1 MRVRGDVQPS
11 NAFTLEEQPKKPG
24 YYLVRF
30 FENAQEFSEE
40 KEGLTV
46 SGWEYDEY
54 HLELADTGSLE
65 EDVLNNYDALL
76 EQAKQQLAA
85 EGLPYDAAQVGVM
98 IETPAAVM
106 VAQLDSGIVSGFFR
120 VQLRHALPHGGFG
133 PAELPDRR
141 NHREHDPQVAEYARP
156 EQRPQLRT
164 EHVVHGERNAD
175 GAPSEKRIFLMS
187 EIHVRQCFIPAYIE
201 RSYN

>member
-76 EQAKQQLAA
+76 EQAKAA
-85 EGLPYDAAQVGVM
+85 EAENEDGGSDDLEERVAAMETGKADKDEVQAVWDQMAAAYSEGVQ
-98 IETPAAVM
+98 EA
-106 VAQLDSGIVSGFFR
+106 
-120 VQLRHALPHGGFG
+120 
-133 PAELPDRR
+133 
-141 NHREHDPQVAEYARP
+141 
-156 EQRPQLRT
+156 
-164 EHVVHGERNAD
+164 
-175 GAPSEKRIFLMS
+175 
-187 EIHVRQCFIPAYIE
+187 
-201 RSYN
+201 

>member
-65 EDVLNNYDALL
+65 EDVLSNYDALL
-76 EQAKQQLAA
+76 EQAKAA
-85 EGLPYDAAQVGVM
+85 EAENEDGGSEGLEARVDALESGKADKDEVQAVWDEMAAAYNEGVQ
-98 IETPAAVM
+98 EA
-106 VAQLDSGIVSGFFR
+106 
-120 VQLRHALPHGGFG
+120 
-133 PAELPDRR
+133 
-141 NHREHDPQVAEYARP
+141 
-156 EQRPQLRT
+156 
-164 EHVVHGERNAD
+164 
-175 GAPSEKRIFLMS
+175 
-187 EIHVRQCFIPAYIE
+187 
-201 RSYN
+201 

>member
-76 EQAKQQLAA
+76 EQAKAA
-85 EGLPYDAAQVGVM
+85 GLTDGTRPRGFATREEVAL
-98 IETPAAVM
+98 M
-106 VAQLDSGIVSGFFR
+106 VQ
-120 VQLRHALPHGGFG
+120 
-133 PAELPDRR
+133 
-141 NHREHDPQVAEYARP
+141 
-156 EQRPQLRT
+156 
-164 EHVVHGERNAD
+164 
-175 GAPSEKRIFLMS
+175 KRFMD
-187 EIHVRQCFIPAYIE
+187 VK
-201 RSYN
+201 

>member
-40 KEGLTV
+40 KKGLTV

-76 EQAKQQLAA
+76 EQAKAA
-85 EGLPYDAAQVGVM
+85 EAENEDGGSEGLEARVDALESGKADKDEVQAVWDEMAAAYNEGVQ
-98 IETPAAVM
+98 EA
-106 VAQLDSGIVSGFFR
+106 
-120 VQLRHALPHGGFG
+120 
-133 PAELPDRR
+133 
-141 NHREHDPQVAEYARP
+141 
-156 EQRPQLRT
+156 
-164 EHVVHGERNAD
+164 
-175 GAPSEKRIFLMS
+175 
-187 EIHVRQCFIPAYIE
+187 
-201 RSYN
+201 

>member
-76 EQAKQQLAA
+76 EQAKAA
-85 EGLPYDAAQVGVM
+85 EAENEDGGSEGLEARVDALESGKADKDEVQAVWNEMAAAYNEGVQ
-98 IETPAAVM
+98 EA
-106 VAQLDSGIVSGFFR
+106 
-120 VQLRHALPHGGFG
+120 
-133 PAELPDRR
+133 
-141 NHREHDPQVAEYARP
+141 
-156 EQRPQLRT
+156 
-164 EHVVHGERNAD
+164 
-175 GAPSEKRIFLMS
+175 
-187 EIHVRQCFIPAYIE
+187 
-201 RSYN
+201 

>member
-40 KEGLTV
+40 TEGLTV

-76 EQAKQQLAA
+76 EQAKAA
-85 EGLPYDAAQVGVM
+85 EAENEDGGSEGLEARVDALESGKADKDEVQAVWDEMAAAYNEGVQ
-98 IETPAAVM
+98 EA
-106 VAQLDSGIVSGFFR
+106 
-120 VQLRHALPHGGFG
+120 
-133 PAELPDRR
+133 
-141 NHREHDPQVAEYARP
+141 
-156 EQRPQLRT
+156 
-164 EHVVHGERNAD
+164 
-175 GAPSEKRIFLMS
+175 
-187 EIHVRQCFIPAYIE
+187 
-201 RSYN
+201 

>member
-65 EDVLNNYDALL
+65 EDVLINYDALL
-76 EQAKQQLAA
+76 EQAKAA
-85 EGLPYDAAQVGVM
+85 EAENEDGGSEGLEARVDALESGKADKDEVQAVWDEMAAAYNEGVQ
-98 IETPAAVM
+98 EA
-106 VAQLDSGIVSGFFR
+106 
-120 VQLRHALPHGGFG
+120 
-133 PAELPDRR
+133 
-141 NHREHDPQVAEYARP
+141 
-156 EQRPQLRT
+156 
-164 EHVVHGERNAD
+164 
-175 GAPSEKRIFLMS
+175 
-187 EIHVRQCFIPAYIE
+187 
-201 RSYN
+201 

>member
-76 EQAKQQLAA
+76 EQAKAA
-85 EGLPYDAAQVGVM
+85 EAEAEGGGSDDLEERVAAMETGKADKDEVQAVWDQMAAAYSEGVQ
-98 IETPAAVM
+98 EA
-106 VAQLDSGIVSGFFR
+106 
-120 VQLRHALPHGGFG
+120 
-133 PAELPDRR
+133 
-141 NHREHDPQVAEYARP
+141 
-156 EQRPQLRT
+156 
-164 EHVVHGERNAD
+164 
-175 GAPSEKRIFLMS
+175 
-187 EIHVRQCFIPAYIE
+187 
-201 RSYN
+201 

>member
-76 EQAKQQLAA
+76 EQAKAA
-85 EGLPYDAAQVGVM
+85 EAENEDGGSEGLEARVDALESGKADKDEVQAVWDEMAAAYSEGVQ
-98 IETPAAVM
+98 EA
-106 VAQLDSGIVSGFFR
+106 
-120 VQLRHALPHGGFG
+120 
-133 PAELPDRR
+133 
-141 NHREHDPQVAEYARP
+141 
-156 EQRPQLRT
+156 
-164 EHVVHGERNAD
+164 
-175 GAPSEKRIFLMS
+175 
-187 EIHVRQCFIPAYIE
+187 
-201 RSYN
+201 